1 MSIYLAQ
8 IGQPLIIRRISDGE
22 RLLSEM
28 LEMFNQPLSW
38 WAARYLFGTTTL
50 ADFTFANLHMR
61 ILHLQILHL
70 RIPKLM

>member
-1 MSIYLAQ
+1 MLIYLAQ

-38 WAARYLFGTTTL
+38 WAARYLFL
-50 ADFTFANLHMR
+50 YDCINVDFLVLVQYSHHPVTP
-61 ILHLQILHL
+61 QV
-70 RIPKLM
+70 